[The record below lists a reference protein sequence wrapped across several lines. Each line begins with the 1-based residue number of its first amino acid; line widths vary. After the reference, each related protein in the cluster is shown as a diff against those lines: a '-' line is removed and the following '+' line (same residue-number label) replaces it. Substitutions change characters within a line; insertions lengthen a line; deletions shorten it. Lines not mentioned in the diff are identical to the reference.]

1 MKVLLWC
8 KEYKRYSTKVVDSYF
23 TLQTVTICALHLN
36 RYENVRKDMI
46 TLLNLIVI
54 TVIQTWHWRPV
65 QMTFGLIATWTLD
78 SSRYHHKCKIQ
89 SGSTPAL
96 GTYLRETPILKQNW
110 VEGVNTPLFLKLQR
124 IVGLETLLYLNRNGV
139 QCHPLSYHCYL
150 QPEPI
155 PSAPII
161 AKKIWFFGICMHAP
175 SYHLTF
181 SCDKQMLPSKAFK
194 RDHLLPRIVI
204 MDLKVCHVHCK
215 TNTQCSLLVQWVHLS

>member
-78 SSRYHHKCKIQ
+78 SPRYHHKCKIQ

-96 GTYLRETPILKQNW
+96 GSGTYMHTWEKHQSSSKTEWKGSTHPFFWNCRGSLGWKLYCTWTET
-110 VEGVNTPLFLKLQR
+110 VCSATPYHITITSSLSQFP
-124 IVGLETLLYLNRNGV
+124 VLL
-139 QCHPLSYHCYL
+139 S
-150 QPEPI
+150 
-155 PSAPII
+155 
-161 AKKIWFFGICMHAP
+161 
-175 SYHLTF
+175 
-181 SCDKQMLPSKAFK
+181 
-194 RDHLLPRIVI
+194 
-204 MDLKVCHVHCK
+204 
-215 TNTQCSLLVQWVHLS
+215 